1 MSLPTMTGV
10 GRATA
15 DPELRFAP
23 SGTPVAK
30 VNLAF
35 NSRKKDQQGNWV
47 DDQVFFV
54 NGTAF
59 NRMAE
64 NLVETVVKGTE
75 VIVTGR
81 LQTRQW
87 EDKEG
92 NKRSTTELVI
102 DSIGPNLS
110 FATAKVTKASRE
122 NGGQRAAADDPWASA
137 TPASAGSRS
146 GFDDST
152 PPF

>member
-1 MSLPTMTGV
+1 
-10 GRATA
+10 
-15 DPELRFAP
+15 
-23 SGTPVAK
+23 
-30 VNLAF
+30 
-35 NSRKKDQQGNWV
+35 
-47 DDQVFFV
+47 
-54 NGTAF
+54 
-59 NRMAE
+59 MAE
-64 NLVETVVKGTE
+64 NLVETVTKGTE

-110 FATAKVTKASRE
+110 FATAKVTKANRE

-137 TPASAGSRS
+137 TPAGASTRGGGSS
-146 GFDDST
+146 FT
-152 PPF
+152 EEPPF